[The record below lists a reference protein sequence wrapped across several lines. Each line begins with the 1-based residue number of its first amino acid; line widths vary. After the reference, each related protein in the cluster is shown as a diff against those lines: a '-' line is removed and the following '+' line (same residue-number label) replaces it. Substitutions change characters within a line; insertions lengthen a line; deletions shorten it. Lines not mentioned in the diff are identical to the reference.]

1 MNTKN
6 PETLA
11 MIGSGAS
18 VVFLLK
24 HIQDNCARLSSIWQ
38 EITIFEKDS
47 VVGMGMPYNPKTTNT
62 YNLSNISSEE
72 IPELKISFANW
83 LKQEKPEVLKT
94 WGVTQEEVSD
104 KKVYSRLALGKY
116 LSDQFKGIVCTIEQ
130 KGIEISIRTNTQVI
144 DIKDIPRDNN
154 VQLTTYTGN
163 TFIFNK
169 VLIATGHHWTKKDDL
184 VSAYFKS
191 PWPIFKILPKSKT
204 YYNFTIGIL
213 GASLSAVDVV
223 TSLAHRHGIFINKDG
238 QLKFNL
244 EKDANNFK
252 IVMHDA
258 NGWLPHLQYEQKEPL
273 RKIYRH
279 ADRKSMLDLIDNE
292 GYLRLETYFDIICRP
307 VLKKAFLANDLFD
320 MVSSLSNPDF
330 KLGDFIEKMSERH
343 HYDNAFEGMRNE
355 MLSAKKHL
363 QEDTP
368 IYWKEALDDLMFT
381 LNWHA
386 ELLPAEDHLYF
397 QVKVSPFLMNVISAL
412 PLDSAKI
419 LLALYDAGVLDLVA
433 GKITQ
438 ITSENEE
445 TKVTVAQ
452 KDTTVSLTYKMFVE
466 CAGDKIINIENYPFQ
481 TLVNQNVVRA
491 ATANYANKKISSE
504 ALKSD
509 VKIFKKKGGFL
520 RQLDGIDIDPSFRII
535 NKNGKASNRIFD
547 LTFTHLSGL
556 RPYSYGLQACNA
568 TAAIFINAMIA
579 YGDQINCDALK
590 IEEVSKL
597 YASI

>member
-1 MNTKN
+1 MNVKSL
-6 PETLA
+6 ETLA
-11 MIGSGAS
+11 IIGSGAS
-18 VVFLLK
+18 VVYLLK
-24 HIQDNCARLSSIWQ
+24 HIQNNCTQISSIWQ
-38 EITIFEKDS
+38 KITIFEKNS
-47 VVGMGMPYNPKTTNT
+47 MVGMGMPYNPKTTDI

-83 LKQEKPEVLKT
+83 LKQEKSEVLKM
-94 WGVTQEEVSD
+94 WGIEKEEVSD

-116 LSDQFKGIVCTIEQ
+116 LSDQFKEIVSDIEQ
-130 KGIEISIRTNTQVI
+130 NGIKISICTNTHI
-144 DIKDIPRDNN
+144 TDIEDISRNKN
-154 VQLTTYTGN
+154 VKLTTNIGD
-163 TFIFNK
+163 TFVFNK
-169 VLIATGHHWTKKDDL
+169 VLIVTGHHSSEKDDL
-184 VSAYFKS
+184 VNAYFKS
-191 PWPIFKILPKSKT
+191 PWPIFKILPKLKT

-223 TSLAHRHGIFINKDG
+223 TSLAHRHGTFINEEG
-238 QLKFNL
+238 QLKFKL
-244 EKDANNFK
+244 RKEANNFK

-279 ADRKSMLDLIDNE
+279 TDRKSIFDLLDNE
-292 GYLRLETYFDIICRP
+292 GYLRLETYFDIICRS
-307 VLKKAFLANDLFD
+307 VLKKAFLANN
-320 MVSSLSNPDF
+320 LSGLASFLSDPNF

-343 HYDNAFEGMRNE
+343 HYDNAFIGMRNE

-363 QEDTP
+363 HEDTP

-397 QVKVSPFLMNVISAL
+397 HTKVLPFLMNVISAL

-419 LLALYDAGVLDLVA
+419 LLALYDVGVLDLVA

-445 TKVTVAQ
+445 TKVTVEQ

-491 ATANYANKKISSE
+491 ARANYTNKKISSE

-509 VKIFKKKGGFL
+509 AEIFKKKEGFF
-520 RQLDGIDIDPSFRII
+520 RQLDGIDIDSSFRVI
-535 NKNGKASNRIFD
+535 NKKGKASNRIFD

-568 TAAIFINAMIA
+568 TAAIFINTMIE
-579 YGDQINCDALK
+579 YGNQINCDALK

-597 YASI
+597 YTSI